1 MGKKNRQRFPD
12 VWANQTTLGKQFGL
26 SAPAMGK
33 KLKELG
39 LRSEEGHPT
48 ERALSEGY
56 CTSTPLKDGT
66 PFFMW
71 NRRQVEELM
80 RAHGYQQLN
89 PREVGARELAD
100 RWVQVHKQWQEAVY
114 GVEEELL
121 MEEARD
127 IEKEARRRGL
137 TERVNALLR
146 ERRFGGAPIT

>member
-1 MGKKNRQRFPD
+1 MSKKKRQKFTD

-39 LRSEEGHPT
+39 LRSEDGHPT
-48 ERALSEGY
+48 ERALAEGY

-66 PFFMW
+66 SFFMW
-71 NRRQVEELM
+71 DRRQVEELM
-80 RAHGYQQLN
+80 RAHGYQQLD
-89 PREVGARELAD
+89 PREVNARELAD
-100 RWVQVHKQWQEAVY
+100 RWVHVHKQWQEAVY

-137 TERVNALLR
+137 TEWVNALLR
-146 ERRFGGAPIT
+146 ERRFDGNPIT